1 MSQKTLKEST
11 IKTWRHRKSRKTT
24 THTYKSHKTT
34 TKRHSRSLTTMNGR
48 TNGDVAHL
56 RVEGELVDVHF
67 AGADHLH
74 VLLRRD
80 RPIIR
85 HVHVGI
91 LRGLVFLYPDTSYWR
106 QRQASHMNHD
116 LSQQTMNLCRIMC
129 LLTAAL
135 NNSIKSLCIH

>member
-1 MSQKTLKEST
+1 MENKLQKETKLLKIV
-11 IKTWRHRKSRKTT
+11 IKQQQSVTKNPEGVNNKNMDTKSLEKPQHPPTKT
-24 THTYKSHKTT
+24 HKTT

-80 RPIIR
+80 RPVVR

-91 LRGLVFLYPDTSYWR
+91 LRGLVFLYPDTSY
-106 QRQASHMNHD
+106 
-116 LSQQTMNLCRIMC
+116 
-129 LLTAAL
+129 
-135 NNSIKSLCIH
+135 